1 MKVRHSLVNICAVKM
16 PAFRYHRP
24 STVEEAIGLL
34 AEYGS
39 DAKVLAGGQSLVPLL
54 ALRLSH
60 PEHLVDIG
68 RIAGLDGAEDGPDGF
83 TIGAAARHADVELS
97 PVTTKAAPLVAAAMP
112 HIGHRAIRNRG
123 TVCGSLAHA
132 DPAAEL
138 PAVALATGAELIA
151 RSSTGE
157 RRIPAADFF
166 LGYLTSAL
174 DETEVLTAVRFPP
187 WPGRTGWSVQ
197 EISRRHGDYALVGVG
212 VQLELAEDGTIARA
226 GIGMCGAGAVPIKA
240 TEAETLLQGEAP
252 TEALF
257 VEASVKAAEQADPEG
272 DIHATADYRR
282 DMVRVLTARG
292 LRLALARMGA

>member
-1 MKVRHSLVNICAVKM
+1 M

-197 EISRRHGDYALVGVG
+197 EISRRHGDYALVGLAALVG
-212 VQLELAEDGTIARA
+212 LGDDGRVERA
-226 GIGMCGAGAVPIKA
+226 ALSFFGAGATP
-240 TEAETLLQGEAP
+240 
-252 TEALF
+252 
-257 VEASVKAAEQADPEG
+257 
-272 DIHATADYRR
+272 
-282 DMVRVLTARG
+282 VRVPDAERVLIGERPEPA
-292 LRLALARMGA
+292 ALAEAADLVTKSIDPPGDNHASAAYRAHVAGVLTKRCLAEAAGRTGGAS

>member
-1 MKVRHSLVNICAVKM
+1 MKM

-24 STVEEAIGLL
+24 TTVEEAVGLL
-34 AEYGS
+34 ADFGS

-68 RIAGLDGAEDGPDGF
+68 RVAGLDSVEDGPAGF
-83 TIGAAARHADVELS
+83 TIGAAVRHADVELS
-97 PVTTKAAPLVAAAMP
+97 PVTGRANPLVAAAMP

-138 PAVALATGAELIA
+138 PAVALATGAELVA

-157 RRIPAADFF
+157 RAIPAAEFF

-187 WPGRTGWSVQ
+187 WPDRTGGSVQ
-197 EISRRHGDYALVGVG
+197 EISRRHGDYALVG
-212 VQLELAEDGTIARA
+212 LAALLGLRDDGRVERA
-226 GIGMCGAGAVPIKA
+226 ALSFFGAGATPVRVP
-240 TEAETLLQGEAP
+240 EAEAVLIGERPEPSAFA
-252 TEALF
+252 EA
-257 VEASVKAAEQADPEG
+257 ADVVAKTIEPPG
-272 DIHATADYRR
+272 DNHATAAYRAH
-282 DMVRVLTARG
+282 VAGVLTR
-292 LRLALARMGA
+292 RCLAEAAGRTGGAS